1 MLRNIHNIKIF
12 NLSYCLFIRYL
23 LTNIFLTVISILEL
37 YNCQWIFCSLNIS
50 ICNTNLTSHFY
61 VIFCCGVFCDLLV
74 CFFIRELL
82 ICVRCMVCKCLDCST
97 NVKISYRRSMLIMW
111 YILVGMCVCCTTA

>member
-23 LTNIFLTVISILEL
+23 LTNIFSTVINILEL

-50 ICNTNLTSHFY
+50 ICNTISASHFY
-61 VIFCCGVFCDLLV
+61 AIFCCAVFYDFLV
-74 CFFIRELL
+74 CFFIRGLL
-82 ICVRCMVCKCLDCST
+82 ICVGCMVCRCLDCST
-97 NVKISYRRSMLIMW
+97 NVKISYTRSMLIMW